1 MPALL
6 TPLKI
11 HVLFDKLDRESVK
24 STGFRSPSTFALWCS
39 KDAM

>member
-11 HVLFDKLDRESVK
+11 HVLFDKLDRSVK